1 MALFNSMSLR
11 GKLTLAACALGFLA
25 ASLFI
30 VKMAGKPS
38 YTTVM
43 TGVDPAKTTQITA
56 ALTSAGVPYE
66 LQNGGT
72 AVAVQ
77 KGKETA
83 ANVALATKGLNSGT
97 SQPGFEILDKQKL
110 GASSQQQQ
118 IAYQRGLEGEIA
130 NTIGQIDGAG
140 GATVNLTL
148 GQDNLFADESQPAT
162 AAVLLPND
170 ASAMDPAA
178 VKGIANLVAS
188 SVPNLKAG
196 GVTITDGS
204 GAMLWPN
211 GDSASGGTDGGLPSK
226 TAAEARYN
234 ASTAAAVQ
242 SMLDRTLGADK
253 AQVVVHSDLNVDK
266 IDEQALTYDKKS
278 AVPLTENKDT
288 ETLKG
293 PAAASAGGTT
303 GTSSNLPN
311 TVASGAAS
319 GASGSNDYKKTSV
332 QTTNGVDKV
341 ITKTTKAPGAV
352 NRMDVAVMLDKS
364 VKLTPAQLTALK
376 SSIGSAAGLQLTARK
391 DTLNVTS
398 GLSFAPVPKAAAKG
412 GPIPAAFSGIL
423 KGVGIGFG
431 ALLFLFF
438 VTRHL
443 RKRERGEL
451 IDEPSW
457 LRSLEA
463 AQPKGELM
471 PMPDFA
477 ADAAATEVSIATSDP
492 RRQQLDNII
501 HDEPE
506 RVAAHLR
513 SWITEDNK

>member
-11 GKLTLAACALGFLA
+11 GKLTLAGCALGFLA
-25 ASLFI
+25 AALFI
-30 VKMAGKPS
+30 VKMAGAPS

-43 TGVDPAKTTQITA
+43 TGVDPAKTTQITT
-56 ALTSAGVPYE
+56 ALTAAGVPFE

-83 ANVALATKGLNSGT
+83 ANVALASKGLNSGT
-97 SQPGFEILDKQKL
+97 TQPGFEILDKQKL

-118 IAYQRGLEGEIA
+118 IAYQRGLEGTIA

-140 GATVNLTL
+140 GAQVHLTL
-148 GQDNLFADESQPAT
+148 GVDNLFADESQPAT
-162 AAVLLPND
+162 AAVLLPQD
-170 ASAMDPAA
+170 ASSMDPAS
-178 VKGIANLVAS
+178 VKGIANLVAA
-188 SVPNLKAG
+188 SVPNLKANS
-196 GVTITDGS
+196 VTITDGS
-204 GAMLWPN
+204 GTMLWPN
-211 GDSASGGTDGGLPSK
+211 GSGGSASGAGDDGLPSK
-226 TAAEARYN
+226 TAAEAKYN
-234 ASTAAAVQ
+234 TTQEASLQAL
-242 SMLDRTLGADK
+242 LDRTLGPNK

-266 IDEQALTYDKKS
+266 IDQQALTYTGKV
-278 AVPLTENKDT
+278 VPLTEKKTT
-288 ETLKG
+288 ESLKG
-293 PAAASAGGTT
+293 SGAAAAGAAGTA
-303 GTSSNLPN
+303 SNLP
-311 TVASGAAS
+311 SYAAS
-319 GASGSNDYKKTSV
+319 STAPGGTNNYKNT
-332 QTTNGVDKV
+332 TTDLTNGADKT
-341 ITKTTKAPGAV
+341 ITKTTKASGAI
-352 NRMDVAVMLDKS
+352 NRMDVAVLLDKS
-364 VKLTPAQLTALK
+364 VNLKPAELTSLK
-376 SSIGSAAGLQLTARK
+376 ASLASAAGLQIAQRK
-391 DTLNVTS
+391 DTLNVTT
-398 GLSFAPVPKAAAKG
+398 GLAFAKVPTTAAKA
-412 GPIPAAFSGIL
+412 GPIPAAFAGIL
-423 KGVGIGFG
+423 KGVGIGLG

-463 AQPKGELM
+463 AQPKELM

-477 ADAAATEVSIATSDP
+477 AEVPASDVSIATSDP
-492 RRQQLDNII
+492 RRQHLDNVI

>member
-1 MALFNSMSLR
+1 MALLNSMSLR
-11 GKLTLAACALGFLA
+11 GKITLAACALGFLA

-43 TGVDPAKTTQITA
+43 TGVDPAKTTQITT
-56 ALTSAGVPYE
+56 ALTSAGVPFE

-83 ANVALATKGLNSGT
+83 ANVALASRGLNTGVT
-97 SQPGFEILDKQKL
+97 QPGFEILDKQKL

-118 IAYQRGLEGEIA
+118 IAYQRGLEGTIA
-130 NTIGQIDGAG
+130 NTVGQIQGGG
-140 GATVNLTL
+140 GAQVHLTL
-148 GQDNLFADESQPAT
+148 SQDNLFADESRSAT
-162 AAVLLPND
+162 AAVLLPQD
-170 ASAMDPAA
+170 ASSMDPAS
-178 VKGIANLVAS
+178 VKGIANLVAA
-188 SVPNLKAG
+188 SVPGLKASA
-196 GVTITDGS
+196 VTITDGS
-204 GAMLWPN
+204 GAMLWPTSSGADGLG
-211 GDSASGGTDGGLPSK
+211 GDGALPSK

-234 ASTAAAVQ
+234 AMQESSLQAL
-242 SMLDRTLGADK
+242 LDRTLGPNK

-266 IDEQALTYDKKS
+266 IDEQALAYDKKS
-278 AVPLTENKDT
+278 AVPLTQKKTVES
-288 ETLKG
+288 LKG
-293 PAAASAGGTT
+293 TGTASGGTS
-303 GTSSNLPN
+303 GTASNLPSYAAN
-311 TVASGAAS
+311 GSTSG
-319 GASGSNDYKKTSV
+319 GSNNYKN
-332 QTTNGVDKV
+332 TTTDSQFGVNKV
-341 ITKTTKAPGAV
+341 ITKTQKATGAV
-352 NRMDVAVMLDKS
+352 NRQDVAIMLDKS
-364 VKLTPAQLTALK
+364 VKLTGAQMTQLK
-376 SSIGSAAGLQLTARK
+376 ASLASAAGLQIAQRK
-391 DTLNVTS
+391 DTLNVTQ
-398 GLSFAPVPKAAAKG
+398 GLSFAAVPAASTKS

-423 KGVGIGFG
+423 KGLGIGLG

-463 AQPKGELM
+463 AQPKELM

-477 ADAAATEVSIATSDP
+477 PQPAANEVSIATSDP
-492 RRQQLDNII
+492 RRQHLDNII

>member
-11 GKLTLAACALGFLA
+11 GKITLAACALGFLA

-30 VKMAGKPS
+30 VKMASKPS

-43 TGVDPAKTTQITA
+43 TGVDPAKTTQITT
-56 ALTSAGVPYE
+56 ALTAAGVPFE

-72 AVAVQ
+72 AIAVQ

-83 ANVALATKGLNSGT
+83 ANVALATKGLNTGT
-97 SQPGFEILDKQKL
+97 TQPGFEILDKQKL

-118 IAYQRGLEGEIA
+118 VAYQRGLEGEIA
-130 NTIGQIDGAG
+130 NTISQIDGAQ

-162 AAVLLPND
+162 AAVLLPSD
-170 ASAMDPAA
+170 ASGMDPSA

-188 SVPNLKAG
+188 SVPNLKASA
-196 GVTITDGS
+196 VTITDGTGS
-204 GAMLWPN
+204 MLWPT
-211 GDSASGGTDGGLPSK
+211 GDGSGGTDGLPSK

-234 ASTAAAVQ
+234 ASTASAVQ
-242 SMLDRTLGADK
+242 AMLDKTLGANK
-253 AQVVVHSDLNVDK
+253 AQVVVHSDLDVNKTDTQQLQYDAKNVVP
-266 IDEQALTYDKKS
+266 QTASKK
-278 AVPLTENKDT
+278 T
-288 ETLKG
+288 ETLTG
-293 PAAASAGGTT
+293 PGAASAGGTS
-303 GTSSNLPN
+303 GTASNLPSYAANSSTTPSSTSNNYKN
-311 TVASGAAS
+311 TDSETNNAIG
-319 GASGSNDYKKTSV
+319 KTITKTSV
-332 QTTNGVDKV
+332 
-341 ITKTTKAPGAV
+341 APGAV
-352 NRMDVAVMLDKS
+352 NKMDVAVMLDRS
-364 VKLTPAQLTALK
+364 VKLTPAQMTQLK
-376 SSIGSAAGLQLTARK
+376 ASIGSAAGLNITGRK

-398 GLSFAPVPKAAAKG
+398 GLSFTPAPAAAKS

-423 KGVGIGFG
+423 KGAGIGLG
-431 ALLFLFF
+431 ALMFLFF

-443 RKRERGEL
+443 RRRERGEL

-463 AQPKGELM
+463 SQPRAELM
-471 PMPDFA
+471 PMPDFSA
-477 ADAAATEVSIATSDP
+477 QGSATDVSIATADP
-492 RRQQLDNII
+492 RRQQLDNLI

-513 SWITEDNK
+513 QWVTEDNK

>member
-30 VKMAGKPS
+30 VKMASKPS

-43 TGVDPAKTTQITA
+43 TGVDPAKTQQITT
-56 ALTSAGVPYE
+56 ALTSAGVPFE

-83 ANVALATKGLNSGT
+83 ANVALASKGLNSGVT
-97 SQPGFEILDKQKL
+97 QPGFEILDKQKL

-118 IAYQRGLEGEIA
+118 IAYQRGLEGTIA
-130 NTIGQIDGAG
+130 NTIGQIQGAG
-140 GATVNLTL
+140 GAQVHLTL
-148 GQDNLFADESQPAT
+148 AQDNLFADESRAAT
-162 AAVLLPND
+162 AAVLLPQD
-170 ASAMDPAA
+170 ASGMDPNA

-188 SVPNLKAG
+188 SVPGLKASA
-196 GVTITDGS
+196 VTITDGS
-204 GAMLWPN
+204 GTMLWPRAD
-211 GDSASGGTDGGLPSK
+211 GAGGGADGLPSK
-226 TAAEARYN
+226 TAAESRYN

-242 SMLDRTLGADK
+242 AMLDRTLGTNK

-266 IDEQALTYDKKS
+266 IDQQELKYSGKV
-278 AVPLTENKDT
+278 VPLTEKKTD

-293 PAAASAGGTT
+293 TGATNGGTA
-303 GTSSNLPN
+303 GSKSNLPN
-311 TVASGAAS
+311 TIAQNGTGGSGT
-319 GASGSNDYKKTSV
+319 NNYKNSSTEV
-332 QTTNGVDKV
+332 TNGADKT

-352 NRMDVAVMLDKS
+352 NKMDVAVMLDKS
-364 VKLTPAQLTALK
+364 IKLSGAQMTQLK
-376 SSIGSAAGLQLTARK
+376 ASIGSAAGLDIAGRK
-391 DTLNVTS
+391 DTLNVTQ
-398 GLSFAPVPKAAAKG
+398 GLSFATQPAAPKS

-423 KGVGIGFG
+423 KGVGIGLG

-443 RKRERGEL
+443 RRRERGEL

-457 LRSLEA
+457 LKSLEA
-463 AQPKGELM
+463 AQPKQLM
-471 PMPDFA
+471 PMPEFA
-477 ADAAATEVSIATSDP
+477 ESQATDVVIATDDP
-492 RRQQLDNII
+492 RRRQLDNII

-513 SWITEDNK
+513 QWITEDNK

>member
-1 MALFNSMSLR
+1 MALLNSMSLR
-11 GKLTLAACALGFLA
+11 GKITLAACALAFLA

-30 VKMAGKPS
+30 VKMASKPS

-43 TGVDPAKTTQITA
+43 TGVDPAKTGQITS
-56 ALTSAGVPYE
+56 ALTAAGVPYE

-72 AVAVQ
+72 AVGVQ

-83 ANVALATKGLNSGT
+83 ATVALASKGLNST
-97 SQPGFEILDKQKL
+97 STQPGFEILDKQKL

-130 NTIGQIDGAG
+130 NTVSQIAGAE

-148 GQDNLFADESQPAT
+148 AQDNLFADESQPAT

-170 ASAMDPAA
+170 GSALDPNA

-188 SVPNLKAG
+188 SVPNLKPG
-196 GVTITDGS
+196 SVTITDGT
-204 GAMLWPN
+204 GNMLWPT
-211 GDSASGGTDGGLPSK
+211 GDGSGGTSGLPSK
-226 TAAEARYN
+226 TAAEAQYN
-234 ASTAAAVQ
+234 AQQEAKLNALLTQ
-242 SMLDRTLGADK
+242 TLGPGK
-253 AQVVVHSDLNVDK
+253 AQVQVHSDLNVDK
-266 IDEQALTYDKKS
+266 VDEQALTYDKKGVALAEKKS
-278 AVPLTENKDT
+278 VES
-288 ETLKG
+288 LKG
-293 PAAASAGGTT
+293 SGAVSGGTA
-303 GTSSNLPN
+303 GSASNLPN
-311 TVASGAAS
+311 NLAAGTTAGSG
-319 GASGSNDYKKTSV
+319 NNNYKN
-332 QTTNGVDKV
+332 TTTDTTFGVGKV
-341 ITKTTKAPGAV
+341 ITKTQKAAGTPNHVAVALVVDSSVTKA
-352 NRMDVAVMLDKS
+352 
-364 VKLTPAQLTALK
+364 QLASLQK
-376 SSIGSAAGLQLTARK
+376 AISGAAGL
-391 DTLNVTS
+391 
-398 GLSFAPVPKAAAKG
+398 VPKRGDTIAVSQLPFAKPAAAAKS

-423 KGVGIGFG
+423 KGAGIGLG

-457 LRSLEA
+457 LKSLEA
-463 AQPKGELM
+463 AQPKQLM
-471 PMPDFA
+471 PMPELA
-477 ADAAATEVSIATSDP
+477 TQPAATDVVIATADP
-492 RRQQLDNII
+492 RRQQLDHII

>member
-11 GKLTLAACALGFLA
+11 GKLTLAACALAFLA
-25 ASLFI
+25 ASLFL

-43 TGVDPAKTTQITA
+43 TGVDPAKTAQITA
-56 ALTSAGVPYE
+56 ALTSAGVGYE

-72 AVAVQ
+72 AVAVK
-77 KGKETA
+77 KGQETQ
-83 ANVALATKGLNSGT
+83 ANVALATKGLNTT
-97 SQPGFEILDKQKL
+97 STQPGFEILDKQKL

-118 IAYQRGLEGEIA
+118 VAYQRGLEGEIA
-130 NTIGQIDGAG
+130 NTISQINGGQGAR
-140 GATVNLTL
+140 VNLTL

-162 AAVLLPND
+162 AAVLLPSD
-170 ASAMDPAA
+170 ASGMEPAS

-188 SVPNLKAG
+188 AVPNLKATN
-196 GVTITDGS
+196 VTITDGS
-204 GAMLWPN
+204 GAMLWPTS
-211 GDSASGGTDGGLPSK
+211 DSSGGTEGLPSK
-226 TAAEARYN
+226 TAAEAKYN
-234 ASTAAAVQ
+234 AMQQASLQA
-242 SMLDRTLGADK
+242 LLNRTLGDNK

-266 IDEQALTYDKKS
+266 TDEQSLTYDKKS
-278 AVPLTENKDT
+278 VVPLTEKKQT
-288 ETLKG
+288 ESLKG
-293 PAAASAGGTT
+293 SGATSGGTT
-303 GTSSNLPN
+303 GAGSNLPN
-311 TVASGAAS
+311 QVAAANGGSG
-319 GASGSNDYKKTSV
+319 GNNNYKNTTTD
-332 QTTNGVDKV
+332 TTNGVNKT
-341 ITKTTKAPGAV
+341 ITKTQKATGAV
-352 NRMDVAVMLDKS
+352 NRLDVAVMLDKS
-364 VKLTPAQLTALK
+364 ITLKGAQLQSLQKTLE
-376 SSIGSAAGLQLTARK
+376 SAAGLQLQQRG
-391 DTLNVTS
+391 DTLNITQ
-398 GLSFAPVPKAAAKG
+398 GMSFAPVQSAAAKS

-423 KGVGIGFG
+423 KGVGIGLG

-463 AQPKGELM
+463 AQPQGELM
-471 PMPDFA
+471 PMPTFDPA
-477 ADAAATEVSIATSDP
+477 SAATEVAIATADP
-492 RRQQLDNII
+492 RRQKLDNII

>member
-43 TGVDPAKTTQITA
+43 TGVDPAKTTQITT
-56 ALTSAGVPYE
+56 ALTAAGVPFE

-72 AVAVQ
+72 AVAVK
-77 KGKETA
+77 KGQETQ
-83 ANVALATKGLNSGT
+83 ANVALATKGLNTT
-97 SQPGFEILDKQKL
+97 STQPGFEILDKQKL

-118 IAYQRGLEGEIA
+118 VAYQRGLEGEIA
-130 NTIGQIDGAG
+130 NTIGQINGGQGAR
-140 GATVNLTL
+140 VNLTL
-148 GQDNLFADESQPAT
+148 GEDNLFADESQPAT
-162 AAVLLPND
+162 AAVLLPSD
-170 ASAMDPAA
+170 GSGLEPAS

-188 SVPNLKAG
+188 AVPNLKASN
-196 GVTITDGS
+196 VTITDGS
-204 GAMLWPN
+204 GTMLWPS
-211 GDSASGGTDGGLPSK
+211 GDGSGGTDGLPNK
-226 TAAEARYN
+226 TAAEAKYN
-234 ASTAAAVQ
+234 AMKTASLQAL
-242 SMLDRTLGADK
+242 LDKTLGDNK
-253 AQVVVHSDLNVDK
+253 AQVVVNSDLNVDK
-266 IDEQALTYDKKS
+266 IKEQSLKYGDKKN
-278 AVPLTENKDT
+278 AVPLTEKTQT

-293 PAAASAGGTT
+293 TGAGSGGTT
-303 GTSSNLPN
+303 GSSSNLPN
-311 TVASGAAS
+311 QVAAS
-319 GASGSNDYKKTSV
+319 AGTSGTNNNYNNKTTDV
-332 QTTNGVDKV
+332 TNGVDKT
-341 ITKTTKAPGAV
+341 ITNTEKATGAI
-352 NRMDVAVMLDKS
+352 NRLDVAVMLDKS
-364 VKLTPAQLTALK
+364 VTLKGAQLTALK
-376 SSIGSAAGLQLTARK
+376 NSLSSAAGLQTKARG
-391 DTLNVTS
+391 DTLNVTE
-398 GLSFAPVPKAAAKG
+398 GLSFAPVQSAAKAG

-423 KGVGIGFG
+423 KGVGIGLG

-457 LRSLEA
+457 LKSLEA
-463 AQPKGELM
+463 AQPQGELM
-471 PMPDFA
+471 PMPTFDPA
-477 ADAAATEVSIATSDP
+477 ATATEVSIATSDP
-492 RRQQLDNII
+492 RRQKLDNII

>member
-11 GKLTLAACALGFLA
+11 GKLTLAACALAFLA
-25 ASLFI
+25 ASLFL

-43 TGVDPAKTTQITA
+43 TGVDPAKTAQITA
-56 ALTSAGVPYE
+56 ALTSAGVGYE

-72 AVAVQ
+72 AVAVK
-77 KGKETA
+77 KGQETQ
-83 ANVALATKGLNSGT
+83 ANVALATKGLNTT
-97 SQPGFEILDKQKL
+97 STQPGFEILDKQKL

-118 IAYQRGLEGEIA
+118 VAYQRGLEGEIA
-130 NTIGQIDGAG
+130 NTIGQISGGQGAR
-140 GATVNLTL
+140 VNLTL

-162 AAVLLPND
+162 AAVLLPSD
-170 ASAMDPAA
+170 GSGMEPAS
-178 VKGIANLVAS
+178 VRGIANLVAS
-188 SVPNLKAG
+188 AVPNLKASN
-196 GVTITDGS
+196 VTITDGS
-204 GAMLWPN
+204 GTMLWPS
-211 GDSASGGTDGGLPSK
+211 GDGSGDGSGGSLPSK
-226 TAAEARYN
+226 TAAEAKFN
-234 ASTAAAVQ
+234 AVKTASLQAL
-242 SMLDRTLGADK
+242 LDRTLGINK
-253 AQVVVHSDLNVDK
+253 AQVVVNSDLNVDK
-266 IDEQALTYDKKS
+266 TDEQSVKYDKKTV
-278 AVPLTENKDT
+278 VPLAEKQQT

-293 PAAASAGGTT
+293 TGAGT
-303 GTSSNLPN
+303 GGATGSSSNLPN
-311 TVASGAAS
+311 QVAAS
-319 GASGSNDYKKTSV
+319 AGSSGGTNNYKNTTTDV
-332 QTTNGVDKV
+332 TNGVDKT
-341 ITKTTKAPGAV
+341 ITKTAKAPGTV

-364 VKLTPAQLTALK
+364 VNVKGAQLTQLK
-376 SSIGSAAGLQLTARK
+376 SSIASAAGLQTQARG
-391 DTLNVTS
+391 DTLNVTQ
-398 GLSFAPVPKAAAKG
+398 GLTFATAPKAAAS

-423 KGVGIGFG
+423 KGVGIGLG

-463 AQPKGELM
+463 AQPQGELM
-471 PMPDFA
+471 PMPTFDSA
-477 ADAAATEVSIATSDP
+477 AAATEVSIATADP
-492 RRQQLDNII
+492 RRQKLDNII

>member
-30 VKMAGKPS
+30 VKMASKPS

-43 TGVDPAKTTQITA
+43 TGVDPAKTSQITT

-83 ANVALATKGLNSGT
+83 ANVALASKGLNTGVT
-97 SQPGFEILDKQKL
+97 QPGFEILDKQKL

-130 NTIGQIDGAG
+130 NTISQIDGAG

-162 AAVLLPND
+162 AAVLIPQD
-170 ASAMDPAA
+170 ASGMDPAA

-188 SVPNLKAG
+188 SVPNLKASS
-196 GVTITDGS
+196 VTITDGS
-204 GAMLWPN
+204 GMMLWPQ
-211 GDSASGGTDGGLPSK
+211 GDGASGSDSLPSK
-226 TAAEARYN
+226 TAAESRYN
-234 ASTAAAVQ
+234 ASTQAAVQ
-242 SMLDRTLGADK
+242 AMLDRTLGTNK
-253 AQVVVHSDLNVDK
+253 AQVIVHSDLNVDK
-266 IDEQALTYDKKS
+266 TDLQKLTYDPKNV
-278 AVPLTENKDT
+278 VPLTSEKTDESLQGT
-288 ETLKG
+288 GTTK
-293 PAAASAGGTT
+293 GGTS
-303 GTSSNLPN
+303 GTASNLPGY
-311 TVASGAAS
+311 ASNAT
-319 GASGSNDYKKTSV
+319 SGSGNNNYKDKTEKV
-332 QTTNGVDKV
+332 TNGAGKT
-341 ITKTTKAPGAV
+341 ITKTQVAPGSV
-352 NRMDVAVMLDKS
+352 NKMDVAVMLDKS
-364 VKLTPAQLTALK
+364 VKLSNAQMSALK
-376 SSIGSAAGLQLTARK
+376 ASIGSAAGLDVAGRK

-398 GLSFAPVPKAAAKG
+398 GLSFAPAAAAPKS

-423 KGVGIGFG
+423 KGVGIGLG

-443 RKRERGEL
+443 RRRERGEL

-457 LRSLEA
+457 LKSLEA
-463 AQPKGELM
+463 ARPQPELM

-477 ADAAATEVSIATSDP
+477 KPAAGEVAIATADP

-513 SWITEDNK
+513 QWVTEDNK

>member
-30 VKMAGKPS
+30 VTMASKPT

-43 TGVDPAKTTQITA
+43 TGVDPAKTTQITT
-56 ALTSAGVPYE
+56 ALTAAGVPFE

-83 ANVALATKGLNSGT
+83 ANVALATRGLNSGT
-97 SQPGFEILDKQKL
+97 TQPGFEILDKQKL

-118 IAYQRGLEGEIA
+118 IAYQRGLEGTIA
-130 NTIGQIDGAG
+130 NTIGQIQGAG
-140 GATVNLTL
+140 GAQVHLTL
-148 GQDNLFADESQPAT
+148 AQDNLFADESRAAT
-162 AAVLLPND
+162 AAVLLPQD
-170 ASAMDPAA
+170 ASTMDSAS

-188 SVPNLKAG
+188 SVPGLKASA
-196 GVTITDGS
+196 VTITDGS
-204 GAMLWPN
+204 GTMLWPGA
-211 GDSASGGTDGGLPSK
+211 GDMGGGSDGLPTK
-226 TAAEARYN
+226 TGAEAKYN
-234 ASTAAAVQ
+234 AMQAGTLQAL
-242 SMLDRTLGADK
+242 LDRTLGTNK
-253 AQVVVHSDLNVDK
+253 AQVVVHSDLNMDK
-266 IDEQALTYDKKS
+266 IDQQELKYSGKV
-278 AVPLTENKDT
+278 VPLTEKKAD
-288 ETLKG
+288 ESLKG
-293 PAAASAGGTT
+293 TGATSGGTS
-303 GTSSNLPN
+303 GTASNLPGYAAN
-311 TVASGAAS
+311 NSSSGA
-319 GASGSNDYKKTSV
+319 NNNYKNTTSE
-332 QTTNGVDKV
+332 TTNGADKT
-341 ITKTTKAPGAV
+341 ITKTEKATGAV
-352 NRMDVAVMLDKS
+352 NRLDVAVMLDKS
-364 VKLTPAQLTALK
+364 VKLTPQLKA
-376 SSIGSAAGLQLTARK
+376 SIASAAGLDLAGRK
-391 DTLNVTS
+391 DTLNITE
-398 GLSFAPVPKAAAKG
+398 GLTLAAPPAAATKS

-423 KGVGIGFG
+423 KGVGIGLG

-443 RKRERGEL
+443 RRRERGEL

-457 LRSLEA
+457 LKSLEA
-463 AQPKGELM
+463 AQPKELM

-477 ADAAATEVSIATSDP
+477 PATAQATEVSIATSDP

-513 SWITEDNK
+513 QWITEDNK